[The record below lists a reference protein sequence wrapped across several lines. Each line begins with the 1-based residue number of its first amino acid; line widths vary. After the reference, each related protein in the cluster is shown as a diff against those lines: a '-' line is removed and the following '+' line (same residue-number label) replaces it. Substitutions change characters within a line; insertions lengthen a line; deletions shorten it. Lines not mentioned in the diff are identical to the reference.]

1 MEGRFPEDKKAIR
14 EGSFD
19 EKLSIIG
26 LLTDKLMEEFKEYAR
41 QQAIQKELFEIIK
54 EYAGKGTLSDE
65 GKDYLAQKV
74 SELEKELADNVDAG
88 LISREDEKIKRLV
101 IALLNEC
108 RDEILRQSSGAAII
122 ADDEKAIAIAKAWFN
137 QREADRQEKIKIT
150 DSHLTNSFEFLE
162 ETFGDSE
169 ALSGSQEMVIFL
181 TELSKAYHSLKFV
194 RETGNEAYYKY
205 NKMLL
210 LNDRK
215 QELKELAEKL
225 IL

>member
-1 MEGRFPEDKKAIR
+1 
-14 EGSFD
+14 
-19 EKLSIIG
+19 
-26 LLTDKLMEEFKEYAR
+26 MEEFKEYAR

-194 RETGNEAYYKY
+194 RETGNEAY
-205 NKMLL
+205 
-210 LNDRK
+210 
-215 QELKELAEKL
+215 
-225 IL
+225 